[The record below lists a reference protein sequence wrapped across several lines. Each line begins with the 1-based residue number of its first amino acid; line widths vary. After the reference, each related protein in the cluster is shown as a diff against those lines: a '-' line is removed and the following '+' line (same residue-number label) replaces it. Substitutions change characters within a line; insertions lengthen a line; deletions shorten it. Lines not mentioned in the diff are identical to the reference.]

1 MATNDNKKPRP
12 KNEIRIGL
20 VLYGGVSLA
29 IYIYGVVLEFLRVVR
44 AWELEHNVYSDILKK
59 TDSKIVV
66 DIISG
71 TSAGGING
79 VLLAKALSNG
89 LSTESFE
96 RLRSLWL
103 EAADLSSL
111 LRPGRPEMAALLD
124 ERFFEDRLLAG
135 LNQMDVEVENAK
147 GNGKSLEPSVSALDL
162 FISSTDLNGRIVS
175 GKELGE
181 TVFKRPIESKEYR
194 RMFHFKFRQ
203 KGFNDSD
210 QELGTDKNDFS
221 KDKND
226 TLLKICRATSAFPVA
241 LRPVTLKKG
250 EKSDESLLEPDDNQ
264 TVFLTDGGVLNNK
277 PFSDTIAAIFR
288 RNPFS
293 KVDRILFYV
302 EPDPETYVKQETN
315 QSEPGFWEIIT
326 KSTVGIPSYQSITND
341 IRNINERNGRIKEF
355 KKILDTT
362 EKLTI
367 DASDPKSGKLITG
380 LEGEEYRN
388 FLESQILFRGYQELK
403 VSKLN
408 ARLQE
413 LFLENS
419 IGLDNLHTD
428 TSTKIKT
435 AFEKA
440 FDKLCKKLKDQK
452 KLKDVLEAFD
462 APYRVRR
469 LFRLTEVTELLYA
482 PHITVKNRQKIDKFL
497 EEISSLLERTSDIE
511 RRTWNNDKEPRGWF
525 EEPLN
530 KLKQE
535 IMSMSLK
542 DNLNYDLL
550 ESEFSSL
557 LEHMIHYSGPGFEG
571 LQKEFDE
578 LSKKGKAVAEE
589 IDKFRGILN
598 LQPGHPLADF
608 PPFEKIYTQ
617 FEFRDMFIYPIEV
630 IGNLGERDP
639 IEIVRISPKDA
650 THICSDPGK
659 KLAGDTLFHFGGFLK
674 KKWRENDIMWGR
686 LDAAELIIR
695 TLCQKGSGNVDESKS
710 IDEVLRDILAEDNEE
725 SKKAV
730 EPGVNYKRYM
740 QEEYDIGTENLKDMD
755 TGSRFRLILDT
766 LLSLRDMLKYD
777 LQHGGKAS
785 KVIGFLDKWLY
796 KALNLVSVP
805 VNLLVRALFD
815 KDSFI
820 QTVLS
825 LIILGLGTWGTLTL
839 ALFVIGKVLSLTWL
853 KIELSIAGI
862 ALGTLIFATLFGL
875 LLIKLRKARKPRGKK
890 S

>member
-1 MATNDNKKPRP
+1 MATIDNKKPKP

-44 AWELEHNVYSDILKK
+44 AWELEHNVYSDILEK

-71 TSAGGING
+71 ASAGGING

-89 LSTESFE
+89 LSTESFGM
-96 RLRSLWL
+96 LRSLWL
-103 EAADLSSL
+103 EAADSSSL
-111 LRPGRPEMAALLD
+111 LKPGRPEMAALLD
-124 ERFFEDRLLAG
+124 ERFFEDRLLAE
-135 LNQMDVEVENAK
+135 LNQMDAEVENAK
-147 GNGKSLEPSVSALDL
+147 ENGKSLEPSVSALDL

-175 GKELGE
+175 GRELGE
-181 TVFKRPIESKEYR
+181 TVFRHPIESKEYR
-194 RMFHFKFRQ
+194 RMFHFKFRK

-210 QELGTDKNDFS
+210 PDLGNPKNDFS

-226 TLLKICRATSAFPVA
+226 TLLKICRATSAFPGA
-241 LRPVTLKKG
+241 LRPVKLKKG
-250 EKSDESLLEPDDNQ
+250 KEVVESLLKPEDDQ

-302 EPDPETYVKQETN
+302 EPDPETYVKQETTRD
-315 QSEPGFWEIIT
+315 EPGFWEIII

-341 IRNINERNGRIKEF
+341 IRNIKDRNRRILEF
-355 KKILDTT
+355 KNILDRT
-362 EKLTI
+362 EKLVKNAT
-367 DASDPKSGKLITG
+367 DPKNGKLITG
-380 LEGEEYRN
+380 LDSEEYRN
-388 FLESQILFRGYQELK
+388 FLEGQTLFQGYQELK

-413 LFLENS
+413 LFLERNL
-419 IGLDNLHTD
+419 GFDNLHTD
-428 TSTKIKT
+428 TSINIKR

-440 FDKLCKKLKDQK
+440 FEKLSEEPEKQK

-469 LFRLTEVTELLYA
+469 LFRLTEVTELLYQTQNLTEA
-482 PHITVKNRQKIDKFL
+482 NRRKIDIFMEK
-497 EEISSLLERTSDIE
+497 ISALLERAFDIE
-511 RRTWNNDKEPRGWF
+511 WRTWNNSNEQSRSWF

-535 IMSMSLK
+535 IMSLK
-542 DNLNYDLL
+542 DNLNSDLL

-557 LEHMIHYSGPGFEG
+557 QEHMIHYSGPGFEG

-578 LSKKGKAVAEE
+578 LSKKGKALAEE
-589 IDKFRGILN
+589 IDKFVGTLK
-598 LQPGHPLADF
+598 LQSDHPLADF

-650 THICSDPGK
+650 THICSDAGK

-695 TLCQKGSGNVDESKS
+695 TLCQKGSGNVDESKY
-710 IDEVLRDILAEDNEE
+710 INEVLRDILAEDNEE

-740 QEEYDIGTENLKDMD
+740 QEKYNIGAEDLKDID
-755 TGSRFRLILDT
+755 TGSMFRLILDT

-785 KVIGFLDKWLY
+785 KVIGFLDTWLSR
-796 KALNLVSVP
+796 ALNLVSVP
-805 VNLLVRALFD
+805 AILLVRALFD

-820 QTVLS
+820 QTIFS
-825 LIILGLGTWGTLTL
+825 LIILGLGTWGGITLV
-839 ALFVIGKVLSLTWL
+839 LFAVGKVLSLPWL
-853 KIELSIAGI
+853 KIEPSIAGI
-862 ALGTLIFATLFGL
+862 ALGTLIFTSLFGL
-875 LLIKLRKARKPRGKK
+875 LFIKYRGDRKPRGQK

>member
-1 MATNDNKKPRP
+1 MTTSDNKKPKP

-44 AWELEHNVYSDILKK
+44 AWELEHNVYSDILEK

-96 RLRSLWL
+96 MLRSLWL

-124 ERFFEDRLLAG
+124 ERFLEDRLLAG

-147 GNGKSLEPSVSALDL
+147 GTGKPLEPSVSALDL
-162 FISSTDLNGRIVS
+162 FVSSTDLNGRIVS
-175 GKELGE
+175 GRELGE

-194 RMFHFKFRQ
+194 RMFHFKFRK

-210 QELGTDKNDFS
+210 PDLGNPKNDFS

-226 TLLKICRATSAFPVA
+226 RLLKICRATSAFPVA
-241 LRPVTLKKG
+241 LRPVKLEKG
-250 EKSDESLLEPDDNQ
+250 KEVAESLLKPEDDQ
-264 TVFLTDGGVLNNK
+264 IVFLTDGGVLNNK
-277 PFSDTIAAIFR
+277 PFSDTITAIFR

-315 QSEPGFWEIIT
+315 QNEPSFWEIIT

-341 IRNINERNGRIKEF
+341 IRDVNDRNGRIKEF
-355 KKILDTT
+355 KKILDRT
-362 EKLTI
+362 EELVKNAT
-367 DASDPKSGKLITG
+367 DPKNGKLITG
-380 LEGEEYRN
+380 LDGEEYRN
-388 FLESQILFRGYQELK
+388 FLEAQTLFRGYQELK

-408 ARLQE
+408 ARLQD
-413 LFLENS
+413 LFLKCS
-419 IGLDNLHTD
+419 LGFDNLHSD
-428 TSTKIKT
+428 TSTNIKR
-435 AFEKA
+435 AFNKA
-440 FDKLCKKLKDQK
+440 FDKLCEKLIGQE

-462 APYRVRR
+462 TPYRVRR
-469 LFRLTEVTELLYA
+469 LFRLTEVTELLYETYNLTEA
-482 PHITVKNRQKIDKFL
+482 NRRKIDKFL
-497 EEISSLLERTSDIE
+497 EQISSLLERTFNIE
-511 RRTWNNDKEPRGWF
+511 WRTWNNSNEEPRGWF

-535 IMSMSLK
+535 IISLK

-557 LEHMIHYSGPGFEG
+557 LEHMIHYPGPGFEG
-571 LQKEFDE
+571 LHKEFDE
-578 LSKKGKAVAEE
+578 LSKKGETLAEE
-589 IDKFRGILN
+589 IDKFLGTL
-598 LQPGHPLADF
+598 PGHPLADF
-608 PPFEKIYTQ
+608 PHFERIYTQ

-630 IGNLGERDP
+630 ISDLGERDP

-659 KLAGDTLFHFGGFLK
+659 KLAGDALFHFGGFLK

-686 LDAAELIIR
+686 LDAAELIVR
-695 TLCQKGSGNVDESKS
+695 TLCQKGSGNMDESKS

-740 QEEYDIGTENLKDMD
+740 QEKYNIGAEDLKDID
-755 TGSRFRLILDT
+755 TGSRLRLILDT
-766 LLSLRDMLKYD
+766 LLSMRDMLKYD
-777 LQHGGKAS
+777 VRHGGEAS
-785 KVIGFLDKWLY
+785 KVIGFLDKWLSRE
-796 KALNLVSVP
+796 LNLVSVP

-820 QTVLS
+820 QTVFS
-825 LIILGLGTWGTLTL
+825 LIILGLGTWGGMTL
-839 ALFVIGKVLSLTWL
+839 ALFVIGKALSLTWL
-853 KIELSIAGI
+853 KIDYALAGL
-862 ALGTLIFATLFGL
+862 ALGMLIFATLFGL
-875 LLIKLRKARKPRGKK
+875 LLIKLRSARKPRGQK